1 LQDFFAVDWNT
12 VSDGTH
18 LPRSQESDD
27 RSNLAAPATAAT
39 SLGSETD
46 AIDPETGQLA
56 PLFNPQTQHEVTN
69 LLGQWRN
76 HNWSKAYRSGT
87 IIAHGST
94 TKCG

>member
-18 LPRSQESDD
+18 FAALAGRSDD
-27 RSNLAAPATAAT
+27 RNLLPPATAAT

-56 PLFNPQTQHEVTN
+56 PLFNPQTQT
-69 LLGQWRN
+69 
-76 HNWSKAYRSGT
+76 
-87 IIAHGST
+87 
-94 TKCG
+94 